1 MLPDRRPGTRVA
13 FVQAGWHRDL
23 TDGCRDAFL
32 EELDRVLPDV
42 SVDVDAVP
50 GALEIPL
57 RARLLAESG
66 RYDAVVA
73 CALVVDGGI
82 YRHEF
87 VAQAVLDGIMR
98 VQLDLGVPVLSAV
111 LTPQHFHEHDDHL
124 RFFREHLRGKGVEVA
139 RACAETVVGMRSLVS
154 SV

>member
-1 MLPDRRPGTRVA
+1 MDHEQPIRIA
-13 FVQAGWHRDL
+13 FVQAGWHREL
-23 TDGCRDAFL
+23 TDRCRDAFVAETARRL
-32 EELDRVLPDV
+32 PQAVVDELG
-42 SVDVDAVP
+42 VP

-57 RARLLAESG
+57 RAKRLAATG

-98 VQLDLGVPVLSAV
+98 VQLESDVPVLSAV
-111 LTPQHFHEHDDHL
+111 LTPQRFHEHADHL
-124 RFFREHLRGKGVEVA
+124 RFFADHLATKGVEVA
-139 RACAETVVGMRSLVS
+139 GACAEIVVSGRELAATA
-154 SV
+154 